1 LLSKFSQYLRY
12 LRGTRSKTEVER
24 ATKVKRAS
32 IHRAETG
39 ERLLRVSTLKT
50 LVFYYGGDLR
60 TAINLMSQ
68 AREERDQRRATN
80 G

>member
-39 ERLLRVSTLKT
+39 ERVSTLKT